1 MLLFLQFSANSFYDP
16 ARRALLPT
24 VVPRDKL
31 PLATT
36 LDSFAW
42 SLCGAFGASLGGLA
56 VRVCPVKNSAFMC
69 LSCARARKLL
79 ACCAALYRC
88 MACDALQ
95 G

>member
-16 ARRALLPT
+16 ARRALLPA
-24 VVPRDKL
+24 VVPVDKL

-36 LDSFAW
+36 LDSLAW

-56 VRVCPVKNSAFMC
+56 VRACPVKNSAFTS
-69 LSCARARKLL
+69 LSFARAQKLL

-88 MACDALQ
+88 IACDTLQ
-95 G
+95 R

>member
-16 ARRALLPT
+16 ARRSLPT
-24 VVPRDKL
+24 VVPVDKL

-36 LDSFAW
+36 LDSLAW

-56 VRVCPVKNSAFMC
+56 VRTCPVKKSAFIC
-69 LSCARARKLL
+69 LSFARAQKLL

-88 MACDALQ
+88 IAYDTLQ
-95 G
+95 R